1 MLKIFD
7 KVAATIT
14 NVVVVATTI
23 TTTLLVPVFLFHAIK
38 VMKYSDIYSALV
50 SLLAVFVL
58 VKINHSIQGGR

>member
-23 TTTLLVPVFLFHAIK
+23 TTTCLVPVFLFHAIK

>member
-23 TTTLLVPVFLFHAIK
+23 TTTCLVPVFLFQAIK
-38 VMKYSDIYSALV
+38 VMK
-50 SLLAVFVL
+50 
-58 VKINHSIQGGR
+58 KK